1 MGILFTIVPIGIV
14 VSLLLFLIFE
24 NRAIKIK
31 RERIQN
37 GEQLSDDISDKFE
50 QYDTINNTLYFGISV
65 YFFSFIIANVF
76 YNPEYGLIHALLY
89 IFVTTFIGSIILFGL
104 KMKKDLLVQVFASFL
119 YGVAHIFGASFAFLT
134 RYIFS

>member
-14 VSLLLFLIFE
+14 VTLLIFLSFE

-31 RERIQN
+31 RERVKSGAVI
-37 GEQLSDDISDKFE
+37 SDDISDKFE

-65 YFFSFIIANVF
+65 YLFSLIIASVF
-76 YNPEYGLIHALLY
+76 YSPEYGLIHALLY
-89 IFVTTFIGSIILFGL
+89 IFITTFVGSLILFGL
-104 KMKKDLLVQVFASFL
+104 KLKKDLLVQVFAAFL
-119 YGVAHIFGASFAFLT
+119 YGVAHIFASSLAFLT